1 MTTSATAFMR
11 WRSRSNPATRCISAS
26 RCMSRRMAS
35 ATMEPMPSSS
45 GTAAT
50 SRIGIGCL
58 LSAISGIASSMAPEF
73 EGSMDS
79 PDGPPFHRSTT
90 PRRAGS
96 ESAATRSPSRRS
108 WGRARIRSR
117 LRRGCSAAR
126 GRKAADATS
135 ITSRMYPSTISTV
148 CSPPATRCTK
158 NSGTRRRRS
167 GQTVAIQIF
176 HHPGHAA
183 NLGRMVASVRA
194 SLDYYTRQF
203 GPYPYSY
210 IRLIE
215 NPGPWHG
222 CSKRKPRPLNTAKD
236 SPS

>member
-11 WRSRSNPATRCISAS
+11 WRSRSNPATRCISTS

-35 ATMEPMPSSS
+35 ATTEPMPSSS

-58 LSAISGIASSMAPEF
+58 LSAISGIASSMVPEF

-108 WGRARIRSR
+108 WGRAGIRSR

-126 GRKAADATS
+126 GRKAGDATS
-135 ITSRMYPSTISTV
+135 ITSRMYPSTISMV
-148 CSPPATRCTK
+148 CSPPGTRCTK
-158 NSGTRRRRS
+158 NSGTLRRAQGRPSRFRS
-167 GQTVAIQIF
+167 SITLGMPGIWAAWWRAYAPRSITTPGSLVPTHTAIS
-176 HHPGHAA
+176 G
-183 NLGRMVASVRA
+183 
-194 SLDYYTRQF
+194 
-203 GPYPYSY
+203 
-210 IRLIE
+210 
-215 NPGPWHG
+215 
-222 CSKRKPRPLNTAKD
+222 
-236 SPS
+236 